1 MEWGDRAV
9 RRDGVPPGYAPKP
22 THPHREENAGIAHR
36 TAKRPHT
43 QRIATNR
50 NGTRRPVR
58 GDEHRDSSRQ
68 GGQGHFLELG
78 PRAGG
83 NMIPIQLSDIWGID
97 LVRANVQAAMGETP
111 EFIGTRL
118 KALPGCHMHYV
129 LHSYEAGR
137 FQNIDIDD
145 SIRRFVYREVIYKKE
160 GDTVEVFDGAGKAL
174 GILFLHFDTPEEM
187 EHFCKN
193 HNSLINIVL
202 QK

>member
-1 MEWGDRAV
+1 M
-9 RRDGVPPGYAPKP
+9 
-22 THPHREENAGIAHR
+22 
-36 TAKRPHT
+36 
-43 QRIATNR
+43 
-50 NGTRRPVR
+50 
-58 GDEHRDSSRQ
+58 
-68 GGQGHFLELG
+68 
-78 PRAGG
+78 
-83 NMIPIQLSDIWGID
+83 
-97 LVRANVQAAMGETP
+97 QAAMGETP